1 MDEQR
6 FEQISAYLDGELS
19 GPQKQQV
26 EQWLE
31 RDPEAQQ
38 IYQDLSRLNQEFARL
53 VPPTSDSELADRVL
67 QQISLSRRWFG
78 GGVAAAAAVALA
90 VLGFWPQSLL
100 EPVQQAQLP
109 PVVDDAQTDGLS
121 REQPYLEVA
130 RTYILQDEAG
140 VNPYQILLATE
151 APAPTFD
158 EYDRL
163 TSPIKP

>member
-31 RDPEAQQ
+31 CDPEARQ
-38 IYQDLSRLNQEFARL
+38 IYQDLSRLNREFARL
-53 VPPTSDSELADRVL
+53 VPHISDSELADRVL

-109 PVVDDAQTDGLS
+109 LVDDARTDGLS

-130 RTYILQDEAG
+130 RTYVLQDEAG

-151 APAPTFD
+151 APDLTFN
-158 EYDRL
+158 EYDRF
-163 TSPIKP
+163 TSPIEP